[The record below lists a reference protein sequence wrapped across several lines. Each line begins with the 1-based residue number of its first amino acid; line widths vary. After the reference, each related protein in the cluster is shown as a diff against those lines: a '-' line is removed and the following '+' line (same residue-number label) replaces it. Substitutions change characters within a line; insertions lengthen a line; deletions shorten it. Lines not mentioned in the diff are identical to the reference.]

1 MHYSKIKQFL
11 KEHKLDGLYIT
22 NKTNIRYWSNFVGT
36 SGTLV
41 FTKKRGFLVT
51 DSRYILEAKKVVPR
65 GIGIVDVSKLDN
77 FFKKTPLSGVGF
89 EGQDISVGKFSHFKK
104 YFKKTHFKDISQP
117 FNALRMVKMPHE
129 LSALKH
135 AQKITDQ
142 IFSILKK
149 KLKVGMTEKHVGW
162 MIESLAHDLDAEDI
176 SFSPIVGI
184 NEHSAEPHH
193 HNTDRKLKRGDLILI
208 DMGVIYNGYCSD
220 MTRVLFTRKPTNLE
234 QKIYSTVWNAQ
245 EKGIREIHPGV
256 SGNEADAI
264 SRGIIEKARYGKY
277 FGHSL
282 GHGVGL
288 DIHELPNLSPIKS
301 KKIIVKIPKGTVV
314 TVEPGI
320 YLPGKFGVRL
330 EDMIL
335 VGDKENT
342 NLTRSPK
349 DIQEVTIHI

>member
-1 MHYSKIKQFL
+1 MHYSRIQQFL
-11 KEHKLDGLYIT
+11 KEQKIDGLYIT

-36 SGTLV
+36 NGTLV
-41 FTKKRGFLVT
+41 FTKKRGYLIT
-51 DSRYILEAKKVVPR
+51 DSRYLLEAEDVLPR
-65 GIGIVDVSKLDN
+65 EIGLVDVSKLDK
-77 FFKKTPLSGVGF
+77 FFKKMRLRRIGF
-89 EGQDISVGKFSHFKK
+89 EGQDISVGRFSHFKK
-104 YFKKTHFKDISQP
+104 YFNKTRFEDISQP

-129 LSALKH
+129 LSALHH

-149 KLKVGMTEKHVGW
+149 KLRPGMSERHIGW
-162 MIESLAHDLDAEDI
+162 MVESLAHDHGAEDI
-176 SFSPIVGI
+176 SFPAIVGF

-193 HNTDRKLKRGDLILI
+193 HNTDLKLKRGDLILI
-208 DMGVIYNGYCSD
+208 DMGVIYKGYCSD
-220 MTRVLFTRKPTNLE
+220 MTRVLFTGKPTDLE
-234 QKIYSTVWNAQ
+234 QKIYTTVWNAQ
-245 EKGIREIHPGV
+245 EKGIREIRPGM

-264 SRGIIEKARYGKY
+264 SRRIIEKAGYGKY

-288 DIHELPNLSPIKS
+288 DIHELPNLSPVKS
-301 KKIIVKIPKGTVV
+301 KKIIVKIPQGTVV

-335 VGDKENT
+335 VGEKKNT
-342 NLTRSPK
+342 NLTKSPK
-349 DIQEVTIHI
+349 DILEVTIRI